1 MDELENNLLH
11 GVAEIATAL
20 RLTERRSWHKISRG
34 ALPAFKLAGARHARR
49 STLAAHFAKLEADA
63 VGKAAA

>member
-20 RLTERRSWHKISRG
+20 WLTERRTWHRG

-49 STLAAHFAKLEADA
+49 STLAAYFAKLEADA